1 MTGGALFTC
10 KEEFL
15 IEVFNPIYLFI
26 ANNQNFS
33 NVLLENVNNVIPN
46 PELTT
51 PSKEATKITAHPT
64 HSKPPINDSSA
75 DISERLT
82 NQLQQQVLILQT
94 ELRNK
99 DFITSKAY
107 QYKCRGR
114 AILFTLSKTKF
125 EKHFSASKETVNN

>member
-1 MTGGALFTC
+1 MLF
-10 KEEFL
+10 L
-15 IEVFNPIYLFI
+15 RQRRILDEVFNPIYLFI

-51 PSKEATKITAHPT
+51 PSKEATKTTAHPT

-99 DFITSKAY
+99 DFLTSKAY
-107 QYKCRGR
+107 
-114 AILFTLSKTKF
+114 
-125 EKHFSASKETVNN
+125 